1 MKKIPTFLVIT
12 GVSAG
17 LLAAYTL
24 YSTYQGAA
32 PAQAANNE
40 SQQHVNVA
48 VSPSQKAQHT
58 QSTLA
63 ANKAKPSQSA
73 ETPAATDD
81 IDYPTMNPDYPTLD
95 YRLAEMKA
103 RRDGQDFDA
112 DKVRAALRMASA
124 WSEDASVVS
133 NLPADAADQNDGR
146 AFIKFEPMKI
156 ESLMPGD
163 ELVLPVPQENR
174 EFNMVV
180 ETVEAHGD
188 GVVTWRGHLKD
199 FTEQNQVTISQA
211 RGNTQIGIF
220 TPDAHYQVEVFD
232 TQGWVVNSGNL
243 FKGGDVVIHV
253 TDGKEGP
260 TVYHGEHGDSSHT
273 EPPTAK
279 L

>member
-1 MKKIPTFLVIT
+1 MKKIPTLLVIT
-12 GVSAG
+12 GVSAS
-17 LLAAYTL
+17 LLAAFLL
-24 YSTYQGAA
+24 YSKYQDGTPVQAMSNDVQNSIVISASSAA
-32 PAQAANNE
+32 LPQNVRPA
-40 SQQHVNVA
+40 
-48 VSPSQKAQHT
+48 
-58 QSTLA
+58 LA
-63 ANKAKPSQSA
+63 AKATETDPLPSAPTTS
-73 ETPAATDD
+73 DN
-81 IDYPTMNPDYPTLD
+81 IDYPSMNPDYPTLE
-95 YRLAEMKA
+95 YRLTEMKA
-103 RRDGQDFDA
+103 RRDGQEFDA
-112 DKVRAALRMASA
+112 DKVRAALMMASP
-124 WSEDASVVS
+124 WSEDASVVA
-133 NLPADAADQNDGR
+133 NLPADAVDQNDGR

-180 ETVEAHGD
+180 ESVESHGD

-232 TQGWVVNSGNL
+232 TKGWVVNSGNL

-253 TDGKEGP
+253 TDGVEGP
-260 TVYHGEHGDSSHT
+260 AVYHGEHGDGSHN
-273 EPPTAK
+273 EPPTAN